1 MIKMSE
7 EHADIFKAFIV
18 AQSHMDGVKK
28 NATNPHFKKKYADL
42 GAVCDAVMDKLSA
55 QSIGVVQSPTSDENG
70 VGVETMLVHES
81 GQWLSGSYTLP
92 LAKSDP
98 QAAGSAIT
106 YARRYALLAIFGLAP
121 EDDDGNAATLKKP
134 IEPEPKLLSSDDL
147 IAQQKIMYAAK
158 DLNELKKVFQAA
170 QKLTDDTHQLEIIVA
185 AKDQRK
191 GELEKP
197 AEQNPFDGAQS

>member
-7 EHADIFKAFIV
+7 EHAEIFAAFIV

-28 NATNPHFKKKYADL
+28 NATKPHFKKKYADL

-55 QSIGVVQSPTSDENG
+55 QARGVIQSPTSDENG
-70 VGVETMLVHES
+70 VGVETMLVHAG
-81 GQWLSGSYTLP
+81 GQWISGSYTLP

-134 IEPEPKLLSSDDL
+134 IEPDAPRLTPE
-147 IAQQKIMYAAK
+147 
-158 DLNELKKVFQAA
+158 NRKKVQDMFDKASDKDKADTALAYFQGKMPDPFHAE
-170 QKLTDDTHQLEIIVA
+170 LREIYHDAITRIEA
-185 AKDQRK
+185 DA
-191 GELEKP
+191 
-197 AEQNPFDGAQS
+197 PFE